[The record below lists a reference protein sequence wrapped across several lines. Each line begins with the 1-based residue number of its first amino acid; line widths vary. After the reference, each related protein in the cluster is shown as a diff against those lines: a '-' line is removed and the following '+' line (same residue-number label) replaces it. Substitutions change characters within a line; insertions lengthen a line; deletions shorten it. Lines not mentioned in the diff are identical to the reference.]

1 MKSKYILTSLLND
14 TARNCEYY
22 LCFASN
28 AAGVYVLTK
37 TKDQGCSFTK
47 DAPWTQLHM
56 PYRYATKAETQEQLF
71 VQLRK
76 SAKMID
82 PKVKFKEGV
91 SEEIFVQTPWWPPI
105 EERK

>member
-1 MKSKYILTSLLND
+1 
-14 TARNCEYY
+14 
-22 LCFASN
+22 
-28 AAGVYVLTK
+28 
-37 TKDQGCSFTK
+37 
-47 DAPWTQLHM
+47 M